1 MYDFSFRKKMNG
13 SSIYTLLNTFRTKL
27 KQWTQG
33 FMQPSWQDSHWK
45 PWVFSNACVMPVPL
59 GTTEWSLS
67 LLAHC
72 QSPHRALVR
81 LPWLTSYTGHK
92 LNHWSFFESS
102 QEIHRSNHLLLI
114 ICIVWFISYNLK
126 ARKYPVA

>member
-1 MYDFSFRKKMNG
+1 MTSHLGRRWMDLLFTRFS
-13 SSIYTLLNTFRTKL
+13 TLSGLNSNSGL
-27 KQWTQG
+27 K
-33 FMQPSWQDSHWK
+33 DSCSLLGRILTEK

-72 QSPHRALVR
+72 QSLHRALVR
-81 LPWLTSYTGHK
+81 LPWLTTYTGHK

-114 ICIVWFISYNLK
+114 IYIVWFISYNLK
-126 ARKYPVA
+126 GRKYPIT